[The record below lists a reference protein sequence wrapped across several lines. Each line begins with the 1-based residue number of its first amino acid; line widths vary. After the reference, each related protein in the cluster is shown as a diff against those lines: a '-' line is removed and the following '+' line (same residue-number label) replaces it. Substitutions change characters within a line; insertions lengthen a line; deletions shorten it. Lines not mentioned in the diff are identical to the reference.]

1 MDYAKNIAATTD
13 AMLGAKRKPLPV
25 SEDDGEL
32 TVGDATIALTVSVY
46 GTHLPRFK
54 GDREQPDEPACFEID
69 DVTIGAGKGE
79 VSIYAALGDDDLHAI
94 AESVMESYE

>member
-1 MDYAKNIAATTD
+1 MDYAKEIAQTTD
-13 AMLGAKRKPLPV
+13 AILGAKRKPLPE

-32 TVGDATIALTVSVY
+32 TFGDVSIPVTVSVY
-46 GTHLPRFK
+46 GTRLPRFR
-54 GDREQPDEPACFEID
+54 GDRETPDEPACFEIE
-69 DVTIGAGKGE
+69 DVTIGSGKGE